1 MIRIV
6 YGLAFIAMIFGSI
19 SRAQTENSAADP
31 DIFVNAINA
40 FEKKDFQT
48 AVELFTVLA
57 EQGEPT
63 SQHNLSIL
71 YSKGLGSPV
80 SYKRALYWAWRATLG
95 GSEPA
100 MDVVEDVRDIVTEDL
115 IEVVSK
121 QIVDELTAKAM
132 KGDKNAPERLGKTY
146 YNLFVEA
153 DLQMAYTWLLISQAF
168 GNETVSEM
176 ISEIEDLIEIEDRIT
191 YQEEATE
198 IFLKIPK

>member
-1 MIRIV
+1 MIYKV

-176 ISEIEDLIEIEDRIT
+176 ISEIEDLMEIEDRIT

>member
-19 SRAQTENSAADP
+19 SRAQTENATADP

-100 MDVVEDVRDIVTEDL
+100 MDVVEDVRNIVTEDL

>member
-1 MIRIV
+1 MIRKV

-19 SRAQTENSAADP
+19 TRAQTENATADP

-115 IEVVSK
+115 IGVVSE